1 MTGILSRWRQWSI
14 FIVLAAP
21 MVLLAIVNPVF
32 RQAGN
37 LFNLWQQA
45 SIIGVLAVG
54 QTMVIILGG
63 FDLSVGAVAAAAGV
77 ICFLM
82 FGLGDGYLLVTVAM
96 LAALIAC
103 GLVGA
108 GNGLLITKLRISP
121 LIATLGMLSLARGF
135 VLIIS
140 GGQAIYTS
148 GAGYQ
153 ASIFIQTSFLGTP
166 VSGLIFLMVAI
177 VAIALLRGTVFGQYI
192 FAIGGNERAAELAG
206 IPVHTVKIL
215 TYALCSMMA
224 GIGGIILASRTAA
237 ALPNGGVNYELQA
250 ITAVVIGGARLNGGK
265 GSVLGTI
272 LGVLLLT
279 AIGNALNLYN
289 ISPFW
294 QTAVTGAV
302 LILAVGLSQVT
313 GDDRSTARG

>member
-1 MTGILSRWRQWSI
+1 
-14 FIVLAAP
+14 
-21 MVLLAIVNPVF
+21 
-32 RQAGN
+32 
-37 LFNLWQQA
+37 
-45 SIIGVLAVG
+45 
-54 QTMVIILGG
+54 MVIILGG
-63 FDLSVGAVAAAAGV
+63 FDLSVGAVAAVAGV
-77 ICFLM
+77 ICYLL
-82 FGLGDGYLLVTVAM
+82 FGLGDGYVLVAFGMAVSLL
-96 LAALIAC
+96 AC
-103 GLVGA
+103 GFIGA
-108 GNGLLITKLRISP
+108 CNGLLVTKLRISP

-135 VLIIS
+135 VLVIS
-140 GGQAIYTS
+140 EGQAIYTS

-153 ASIFIQTSFLGTP
+153 SAIFLQTSLLGMP
-166 VSGLIFLMVAI
+166 VSGLIFLAAAI
-177 VAIALLRGTVFGQYI
+177 LAIGLLRGTVFGQYI

-224 GIGGIILASRTAA
+224 GIGGIMLASRTAA